1 MEKNSDAAPA
11 NSTRRYSGFDGQYMD
26 GAWRPGKQGGIRKD
40 TDPYSGE
47 TLAEIVMA
55 NESDLDD
62 ASRSAAKAQVA
73 WAARLPSERAE
84 VMVRAAAMMQAR
96 HQEIVDW
103 IIRESGGTRAKAEL
117 EWHWSI
123 Q

>member
-1 MEKNSDAAPA
+1 MRRQPTAPA
-11 NSTRRYSGFDGQYMD
+11 GTRVSMGNTWTVHGV
-26 GAWRPGKQGGIRKD
+26 GKQGGIRKD

-117 EWHWSI
+117 ERHWSI